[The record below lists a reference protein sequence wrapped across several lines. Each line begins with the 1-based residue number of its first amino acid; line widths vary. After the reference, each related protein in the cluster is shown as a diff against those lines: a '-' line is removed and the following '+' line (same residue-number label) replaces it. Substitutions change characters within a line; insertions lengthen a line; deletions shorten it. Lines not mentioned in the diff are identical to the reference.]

1 MAFQYILMKYAY
13 LVMVGFFSVLFVYNL
28 FTQKSLAK
36 QIGCAILLIIY
47 GLSHL
52 LAEPLAPVLLLAG
65 LHDQIVELGFV
76 IVGIAVL
83 GRLAL

>member
-36 QIGCAILLIIY
+36 QIGCAILLIPFLLRLFLPRRDPVSACSFSTVHYMRI
-47 GLSHL
+47 LHSSHI
-52 LAEPLAPVLLLAG
+52 
-65 LHDQIVELGFV
+65 LHS
-76 IVGIAVL
+76 
-83 GRLAL
+83 